1 MIQTSDESVTD
12 TRFQKRHVAE
22 FKVRFKSYDE
32 FFSQYTENISQ
43 GGLFIRTDR
52 VREVDQVIRL
62 WLHLPGETE
71 EVEILGRVAH
81 VRSPETA
88 ASEGKTAGMGVE
100 FLEMPFE
107 QKQQLNDYFL
117 GGLSD
122 VPSEGSSPKPKTPQ
136 RVAGRVLIVEDDGLL
151 QRKIRKLLE
160 SKGMEIDVASTGVEA
175 IKRCMAQAPDLILSD
190 IEMPTLD
197 GWGLLR
203 MVKARKALSAI
214 PFVFLTSR
222 ASETN
227 RLKGY
232 RQGVEDFL
240 SKSTPPAE
248 IIARLDRILS
258 RVHQPSRDSAASW
271 GLGGDLRQ
279 MGLPTLLQMLE
290 LERKSGVLEVVGE
303 DGAVSVRFNY
313 GQAVTAELMPDGLS
327 GTEAIFRMLDW
338 QTGRFKF
345 RITEVSDT
353 DEICSSVS
361 GLLMEHARVR
371 DEENR

>member
-1 MIQTSDESVTD
+1 M
-12 TRFQKRHVAE
+12 AE
-22 FKVRFKSYDE
+22 FKVRFKGYDE
-32 FFSQYTENISQ
+32 FFTQYTENISP

-62 WLHLPGETE
+62 WLALPGSDD

-81 VRSPETA
+81 ARKPAEA
-88 ASEGKTAGMGVE
+88 AAEGKTAGMGIE

-107 QKQQLNDYFL
+107 QKQRLNDYFL

-122 VPSEGSSPKPKTPQ
+122 VPTEPEPQNEKPAT
-136 RVAGRVLIVEDDGLL
+136 RFTGRVLIVEDDGLL

-175 IKRCMAQAPDLILSD
+175 ITRCMKQVPDLILSD

-203 MVKARKALSAI
+203 MVKARAALSSI

-232 RQGVEDFL
+232 RQGVDDFL

-258 RVHQPSRDSAASW
+258 RVHQPSRDAAPSW
-271 GLGGDLRQ
+271 GLGGDLQQ

-303 DGAVSVRFNY
+303 EGTITVRFSY
-313 GQAVTAELMPDGLS
+313 GQPVAAELMPDGVS
-327 GTEAIFRMLDW
+327 GKDALYRMMDW
-338 QTGRFKF
+338 QAGRFKF
-345 RITEVSDT
+345 RITDIDEK
-353 DEICSSVS
+353 DEIGASVS
-361 GLLMEHARVR
+361 ALLMEHARVS

>member
-1 MIQTSDESVTD
+1 MGFWSDALAEDV
-12 TRFQKRHVAE
+12 RYKPRHVAE
-22 FKVRFKSYDE
+22 FKVRFGSYDE

-43 GGLFIRTDR
+43 GGLFIRTEK

-62 WLHLPGETE
+62 WLHLPGATE

-81 VRSPETA
+81 VRAPAQA
-88 ASEGKTAGMGVE
+88 AAEGKTPGMGIE

-107 QKQQLNDYFL
+107 QKQLLNDYFL

-122 VPSEGSSPKPKTPQ
+122 VPREGKPAQPETPQ
-136 RVAGRVLIVEDDGLL
+136 RVTGRVLIVEDDGLL

-160 SKGMEIDVASTGVEA
+160 SKGMDVDVASTGVEA
-175 IKRCMAQAPDLILSD
+175 LQRCMKQAPDLIMSD

-203 MVKARKALSAI
+203 MVKARAALADI

-258 RVHQPSRDSAASW
+258 RVHQPSRSSDPSW

-279 MGLPTLLQMLE
+279 MGLATLLQMLE
-290 LERKSGVLEVVGE
+290 LERKSGVLEVVGP
-303 DGAVSVRFNY
+303 DGTISVRFCY
-313 GQAVTAELMPDGLS
+313 GQPVTAELMPDGLT
-327 GTEAIFRMLDW
+327 GTAALFRMMDW
-338 QTGRFKF
+338 QTGRFQF
-345 RITEVSDT
+345 HLAEVDDT
-353 DEICSSVS
+353 DEIGTSVS

>member
-1 MIQTSDESVTD
+1 MSDGPVKD
-12 TRFQKRHVAE
+12 TRYRPRHVAE

-62 WLHLPGETE
+62 WLQLPGGPD

-81 VRSPETA
+81 VRPPAEA
-88 ASEGKTAGMGVE
+88 AAEGKTPGMGIE

-107 QKQQLNDYFL
+107 QKQRLNDYFL

-122 VPSEGSSPKPKTPQ
+122 VPAGGGATGPQTPD
-136 RVAGRVLIVEDDGLL
+136 RVSGRVLIVEDDGLL

-160 SKGMEIDVASTGVEA
+160 SKGMEVDAASTGVQA
-175 IKRCMAQAPDLILSD
+175 IQRCMERPPDLILSD

-203 MVKARKALSAI
+203 MVKARAALASI

-232 RQGVEDFL
+232 RQGVDDFL

-258 RVHQPSRDSAASW
+258 RVHQPSRDSAPAW

-279 MGLPTLLQMLE
+279 MGLSTLLQMLE
-290 LERKSGVLEVVGE
+290 LERKSGVLEVVGD
-303 DGAVSVRFNY
+303 DGAVFVRFNY
-313 GQAVTAELMPDGLS
+313 GQPVAAELKPDGLS
-327 GTEAIFRMLDW
+327 GTEALFRMMDW
-338 QTGRFKF
+338 QTGRFQF
-345 RITEVSDT
+345 RITEVDEA
-353 DEICSSVS
+353 DEIGASISA
-361 GLLMEHARVR
+361 LLMEHARVR

>member
-1 MIQTSDESVTD
+1 MVQTSDEPVKN
-12 TRFQKRHVAE
+12 TRYQPRHVAE
-22 FKVRFKSYDE
+22 FRVRFGSYDD
-32 FFSQYTENISQ
+32 FFTQYTENISQ

-62 WLHLPGETE
+62 WLQLPGTQE

-81 VRSPETA
+81 VRPPGEVAT
-88 ASEGKTAGMGVE
+88 EGKTPGMGIE
-100 FLEMPFE
+100 FLEISFE

-122 VPSEGSSPKPKTPQ
+122 VPSDGRPQ
-136 RVAGRVLIVEDDGLL
+136 PEEEPQTSGRVLIVEDDGLL

-160 SKGMEIDVASTGVEA
+160 SRGLEIDAASTGVEA
-175 IKRCMAQAPDLILSD
+175 IAQCMKQAPDLILSD
-190 IEMPTLD
+190 IEMPKMD

-203 MVKARKALSAI
+203 MVKARKALSTI
-214 PFVFLTSR
+214 PFVFLTSA

-232 RQGVEDFL
+232 RQGVDDFI
-240 SKSTPPAE
+240 SKSTAPAE
-248 IIARLDRILS
+248 IIARLDRIMS
-258 RVHQPSRDSAASW
+258 RVRQPSRDEAPSW

-290 LERKSGVLEVVGE
+290 LERKSGVLEVVCDE
-303 DGAVSVRFNY
+303 GAISVRFNY
-313 GQAVTAELMPDGLS
+313 GQPVAAELMPDGLS
-327 GTEAIFRMLDW
+327 GREAVYRMMDW

-345 RITEVSDT
+345 NITDI
-353 DEICSSVS
+353 DDADDIGASVS
-361 GLLMEHARVR
+361 ALLMEHARVH

>member
-1 MIQTSDESVTD
+1 MKS
-12 TRFQKRHVAE
+12 TRYQPRHVAE
-22 FKVRFKSYDE
+22 FKVRFGSYDE

-43 GGLFIRTDR
+43 GGLFIRTER

-62 WLHLPGETE
+62 WLQLPGGPD

-81 VRSPETA
+81 VRSPAEA
-88 ASEGKTAGMGVE
+88 AAEGKTPGMGIE
-100 FLEMPFE
+100 FLEISFE
-107 QKQQLNDYFL
+107 QKQQLNDYYL
-117 GGLSD
+117 SGLSN
-122 VPSEGSSPKPKTPQ
+122 VPSDGWPFEPLTPE
-136 RVAGRVLIVEDDGLL
+136 RVPGRVLIVEDDGLL

-160 SKGMEIDVASTGVEA
+160 SKGIEIDVASTGVEA
-175 IKRCMAQAPDLILSD
+175 IGRCMKQPPDLILSD

-203 MVKARKALSAI
+203 MVKARAALASI

-222 ASETN
+222 ATETN

-232 RQGVEDFL
+232 RQGVDDFL

-258 RVHQPSRDSAASW
+258 RVHQPSRDAAPGW

-279 MGLPTLLQMLE
+279 MGLSTLLQMLE

-303 DGAVSVRFNY
+303 GGTVTVRFSY
-313 GQAVTAELMPDGLS
+313 GQPIAAELTPDGLS
-327 GTEAIFRMLDW
+327 GTEALFRMMDW
-338 QTGRFKF
+338 QTGRFQF
-345 RITEVSDT
+345 RITEVDDI
-353 DEICSSVS
+353 DEIGASVS
-361 GLLMEHARVR
+361 ALLMEHARML